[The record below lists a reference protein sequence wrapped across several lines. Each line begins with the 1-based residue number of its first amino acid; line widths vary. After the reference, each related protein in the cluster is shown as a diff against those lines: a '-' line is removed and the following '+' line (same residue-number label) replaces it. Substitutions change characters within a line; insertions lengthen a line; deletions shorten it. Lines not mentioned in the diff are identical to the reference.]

1 MASGDRI
8 TRTRQTATV
17 LSSTGQNTGARF
29 IAEPIY
35 EGLVEDVILD
45 SSQNQYAPD
54 GYNLGSIK
62 VRIFTTTNGLSSN
75 KLDWAHPMESTIQ
88 EIPLVGELV
97 TMHKIRGSFFY
108 SRKIPIGR
116 RIQENGMLNLSKVLS
131 NTSLRGNATTSGKE
145 STPEGH
151 KFGKYFKPDSRV
163 RQLKHFEGD
172 VLFQG
177 RMGHSIRFGSS
188 KSDLTSDGMAPN
200 IILRAGQ
207 GKDIEKTAASSKEVF
222 GYILEDINKDASS
235 IWMTSDQVLNFRP
248 STQDAGSHHR
258 SALTAP
264 ILYDGAQIVSNSDR
278 IILNAKKTHVLMYAN
293 EGIHMHSISDSSID
307 SDSNILF
314 TANLNISFR
323 SNMNINSTADEDFI
337 VNAGSDILF
346 MSLDKNSTIANKIYL
361 GSAAND
367 REPMVGGY
375 NLSIFLAR
383 LINVL
388 MGEPLRGVAP
398 QSLTAPFGLPY
409 NPIFTSVPVIPG
421 SSAALHVITAMGPGV
436 LSPVITAGLA
446 QLAAELFQ
454 PNIGAKIPL
463 PYSGAPFNSYDN
475 FVMISNEQPTVV
487 KNEFDE
493 GDAIKTENSKWN
505 LSDPYYKIV

>member
-29 IAEPIY
+29 ITEPIY

-62 VRIFTTTNGLSSN
+62 VRIFTTTNGLSSS

-88 EIPLVGELV
+88 EIPLIGELV
-97 TMHKIRGSFFY
+97 AMHKIRGSFFY

-131 NTSLRGNATTSGKE
+131 NTSMLASRPTSGKE

-200 IILRAGQ
+200 IILRTGQ
-207 GKDIEKTAASSKEVF
+207 GKDIEKTAASSTEVF

-235 IWMTSDQVLNFRP
+235 IWMTSDQVVNFRP
-248 STQDAGSHHR
+248 CTQDAGSHHR

-264 ILYDGAQIVSNSDR
+264 ILYDGAQIISNSDR
-278 IILNAKKTHVLMYAN
+278 IILNAKKTHILMYAS
-293 EGIHMHSISDSSID
+293 EGIHMHSIADSSID
-307 SDSNILF
+307 ADSNILF

-375 NLSIFLAR
+375 SLSVFLAR

-388 MGEPLRGVAP
+388 MGNPLLGAP
-398 QSLTAPFGLPY
+398 PQIPGFPY
-409 NPIFTSVPVIPG
+409 NPAFTVVPG
-421 SSAALHVITAMGPGV
+421 TSAALHVLTAMGPGV
-436 LSPVITAGLA
+436 LNPVIVTGLQA
-446 QLAAELFQ
+446 LALELLP
-454 PNIGAKIPL
+454 PNTGAKIPL
-463 PYSGAPFNSYDN
+463 PYSGAPFNSRDN

-493 GDAIKTENSKWN
+493 GEVMKTENSKWN